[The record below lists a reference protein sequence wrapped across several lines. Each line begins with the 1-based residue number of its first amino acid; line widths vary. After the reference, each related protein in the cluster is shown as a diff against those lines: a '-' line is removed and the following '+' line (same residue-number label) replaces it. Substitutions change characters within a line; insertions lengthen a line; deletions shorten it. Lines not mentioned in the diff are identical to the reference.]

1 MSIVAIEVEDMSNFL
16 CKRFASLAS
25 GYFEAPAEARS
36 PAAQVPLENL
46 FRVLEM
52 YKNETFSDESR
63 KGVLALESP
72 GSLSR
77 HQAENKDWHKKI
89 QVAVHH
95 SINRTFAQG
104 TSEKL
109 AAVELQDSLRKL
121 ISDTPAGRDDAA
133 LTRARVFFT
142 QLSSAL

>member
-1 MSIVAIEVEDMSNFL
+1 MSIVALEVEDMSNFL

-25 GYFEAPAEARS
+25 SYFDAPAAARS

-77 HQAENKDWHKKI
+77 HQVESKDWHKKI
-89 QVAVHH
+89 QAAVHD
-95 SINRTFAQG
+95 SISTAFAQG
-104 TSEKL
+104 ISDKL
-109 AAVELQDSLRKL
+109 AADELQDSLRKL
-121 ISDTPAGRDDAA
+121 IGDTPVDRNDAA
-133 LTRARVFFT
+133 VARAKNFFT